1 MNLRPMICDE
11 MGSLRRTIFK
21 LHLTELGQNPK
32 GSRAPYPLYFSV
44 PRSIAAVDTAE

>member
-21 LHLTELGQNPK
+21 LHMTESGQNPK
-32 GSRAPYPLYFSV
+32 GSRAL
-44 PRSIAAVDTAE
+44 